1 MEELGIFMCRIYLF
15 LLDLRHAFFLGVLS
29 YQNVSNAAV
38 GVLQKFSPC
47 LLWLSFVMQ
56 LKIKFKYI
64 CFLFI

>member
-15 LLDLRHAFFLGVLS
+15 SLDLRHAFFLGVLS
-29 YQNVSNAAV
+29 V

-56 LKIKFKYI
+56 LKIKFKYV